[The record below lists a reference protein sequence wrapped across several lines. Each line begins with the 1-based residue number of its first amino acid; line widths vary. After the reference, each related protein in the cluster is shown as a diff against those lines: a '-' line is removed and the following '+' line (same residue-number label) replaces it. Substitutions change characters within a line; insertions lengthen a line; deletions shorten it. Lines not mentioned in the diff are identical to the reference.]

1 MFGKLGDMMGRI
13 KEMKEKAEEAKQFL
27 ELSRI
32 NTEGAGGDIKIE
44 MNGNRKLIRLQIA
57 PALQHGDTRVLEEQL
72 MQCFNKA
79 VAEADKRFEEE
90 MKKAASGL
98 LPGL

>member
-13 KEMKEKAEEAKQFL
+13 KEMKEKAEEVKHSL

-32 NTEGAGGDIKIE
+32 LTEGAGGDIQLE
-44 MNGNRKLIRLQIA
+44 MNGNRKLIHMKIA
-57 PALQHGDTRVLEEQL
+57 PGLQHGDTKVLEEQL
-72 MQCFNKA
+72 VLTFNKA
-79 VAEADKRFEEE
+79 VAQADKLFEEE
-90 MKKAASGL
+90 MKKAAGGI

>member
-1 MFGKLGDMMGRI
+1 MFGKLGDMMGRS
-13 KEMKEKAEEAKQFL
+13 KEMKEKGEEVKQSL

-32 NTEGAGGDIKIE
+32 YTEGAGGDIKIE

-57 PALQHGDTRVLEEQL
+57 PGLQHGDNNVLQEQL
-72 MQCFNKA
+72 LLTFNKA
-79 VAEADKRFEEE
+79 VAEADKVFEEE
-90 MKKAASGL
+90 MKKAAGGF

>member
-13 KEMKEKAEEAKQFL
+13 KEMKEKAEEVKQSL

-32 NTEGAGGDIKIE
+32 LTEGAGGDIKIE
-44 MNGNRKLIRLQIA
+44 MNGNRKLLRLQIA
-57 PALQHGDTRVLEEQL
+57 PGLQHGDTKVLEEQL
-72 MQCFNKA
+72 LATFNKA
-79 VAEADKRFEEE
+79 VAEADKVFEEE
-90 MKKAASGL
+90 MKKAAGGI

>member
-13 KEMKEKAEEAKQFL
+13 KEMKEKAEEVKQTL
-27 ELSRI
+27 EHSRI

-57 PALQHGDTRVLEEQL
+57 PGLQHGDTKVLEEQL
-72 MQCFNKA
+72 LQTLNKA
-79 VAEADKRFEEE
+79 MALADKLFEEE
-90 MKKAASGL
+90 MKKAAGGI

>member
-13 KEMKEKAEEAKQFL
+13 KEMKEKAEEAKQTL

-32 NTEGAGGDIKIE
+32 HTEGAGGDIKLEI
-44 MNGNRKLIRLQIA
+44 NGNRKLMRLQIA
-57 PALQHGDTRVLEEQL
+57 PGLQHGDTKVLEEQL
-72 MQCFNKA
+72 LVTFNKA
-79 VAEADKRFEEE
+79 VAEADKLFEDE
-90 MKKAASGL
+90 MKKAAGGI